1 MLEPSLGSEQPKRAK
16 MSPKEPSGASK
27 NQNRHFQKPEKT
39 IGFLKV
45 FGYRGFSRK
54 PQEAQDGSQKTP
66 EKSKTP
72 KIGIQSWSQKI
83 IKKIGTNFWTH
94 SKTQAQLKKSKTES
108 ILETPFPRIS
118 GIQIMPRQKV
128 NERGKK
134 TMVTGIILYKRK
146 GGIRTWVARVK
157 ECHY

>member
-1 MLEPSLGSEQPKRAK
+1 MLKLMLEPSLGSERPKRAK

-27 NQNRHFQKPEKT
+27 NQKPSFSKNSKKP

-72 KIGIQSWSQKI
+72 KIGIQ
-83 IKKIGTNFWTH
+83 N
-94 SKTQAQLKKSKTES
+94 
-108 ILETPFPRIS
+108 
-118 GIQIMPRQKV
+118 
-128 NERGKK
+128 
-134 TMVTGIILYKRK
+134 
-146 GGIRTWVARVK
+146 
-157 ECHY
+157 